1 MSSAGGGGPRSVG
14 GARPV
19 RGRSPRIGG
28 AESPEFRTPRLTLG
42 CGRICQVIVV
52 EMVER
57 RRFEAHEV
65 RGSDV
70 REVMS
75 EIFLPFSR
83 LLSFFPPLCRAASPS
98 DSNFDLGEKYTCNR

>member
-1 MSSAGGGGPRSVG
+1 MGAGPRSVG

-42 CGRICQVIVV
+42 CGWIYQVIVV

-70 REVMS
+70 REVMRK
-75 EIFLPFSR
+75 IFLQFSR
-83 LLSFFPPLCRAASPS
+83 LFILFLLCRARLA
-98 DSNFDLGEKYTCNR
+98 E